1 MIKNLIKSVLHIVG
15 SDTMLRP
22 DELNI
27 TNNKSIA
34 EILDEEKEKTT
45 QNQKENGQTQQG
57 LSTRS

>member
-27 TNNKSIA
+27 TNNKTIA

-45 QNQKENGQTQQG
+45 KEDQKESGQTQ
-57 LSTRS
+57 